1 MENKLADGLVI
12 FLIVPNNARA
22 IDLLNNLN
30 ERGAFRRF
38 KDKVMRLNLKNKDW
52 S

>member
-1 MENKLADGLVI
+1 MENMLPDGLVI

>member
-1 MENKLADGLVI
+1 MLYNKENKSTVNIVI
-12 FLIVPNNARA
+12 A

-30 ERGAFRRF
+30 EREDFIRF
-38 KDKVMRLNLKNKDW
+38 EDKVMRLNLKNKDW